1 MHTGERA
8 ERAERPGGEG
18 TSPLRSG
25 RRATDN
31 DGMERIVVGVEESSG
46 AADALRWAVRER
58 QLRDG
63 TLTAVLAWTYLGQHH
78 GGGDDAFQPDYDVA
92 DAAQALDE
100 LLVKF
105 APDDAASIERRVVC
119 DLPARALLEASAGAD
134 LLVVGS
140 RGLGGFRGLLL
151 GSVSQ
156 QCAEHSA
163 VPVAVVRARP
173 GAPLSEHVL
182 VGVDGSANSQR
193 ALAWALA
200 EARVR
205 QAPLTVVHSWEPVVF
220 PAFGMVSPYD
230 DTELLRAA
238 AEELVRGQVR
248 KAVGDTDDVVIDVR
262 VTPDRPADA
271 LLYLAKRATVV
282 VVGSRG
288 RGGFAPLLLG
298 SVSHKLLHH
307 APCPVVVIPPEHGAD
322 GDG

>member
-1 MHTGERA
+1 
-8 ERAERPGGEG
+8 
-18 TSPLRSG
+18 
-25 RRATDN
+25 
-31 DGMERIVVGVEESSG
+31 MERIVVGVDESG
-46 AADALRWAVRER
+46 CAADALHWAVRECR
-58 QLRDG
+58 LRGG

-78 GGGDDAFQPDYDVA
+78 VAGDDAFRPDYDGA
-92 DAAQALDE
+92 DAARALDE
-100 LLVKF
+100 LVVKF
-105 APDDAASIERRVVC
+105 APDDAASIARQVVC

-134 LLVVGS
+134 LLVVGA

-163 VPVAVVRARP
+163 VPVAVVRTPP
-173 GAPLSEHVL
+173 GAALPEHVV

-205 QAPLTVVHSWEPVVF
+205 DAPLTVVHAWHPVLS
-220 PAFGMVSPYD
+220 PTLGMVSPVD
-230 DTELLRAA
+230 DTDVLRAT
-238 AEELVRGQVR
+238 AEELVRDQVR
-248 KAVGDTDDVVIDVR
+248 QAAGDTDDVMIDVR
-262 VTPDRPADA
+262 LTPDRPADA
-271 LLYLAKRATVV
+271 LLHLAKTATVV

-288 RGGFAPLLLG
+288 RGGFASLLLG

-307 APCPVVVIPPEHGAD
+307 APCPVVVIPPEHGAA